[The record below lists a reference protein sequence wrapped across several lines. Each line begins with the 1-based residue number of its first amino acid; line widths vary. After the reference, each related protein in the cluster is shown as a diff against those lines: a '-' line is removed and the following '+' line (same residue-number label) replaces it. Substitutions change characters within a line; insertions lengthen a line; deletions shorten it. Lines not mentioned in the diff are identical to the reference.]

1 MTPSPSAPGLGPAVC
16 SQGAS
21 HHLTARAVLLTPF
34 AGLHRRS
41 AACRHS
47 RPGCPSCLW
56 CISCNMS
63 PWPKFTRR
71 HPTVHR
77 SVPGPTPLAPPLPM
91 LRLMQVCPRQPRPA
105 LTQGWREA
113 AMPGMLAAA
122 LRPLLCAVRPAHPP
136 LLRGS
141 CRGSRWWRVPPH
153 LAQWVQLLAQRPSGG
168 CS

>member
-34 AGLHRRS
+34 AGLHLRS

-56 CISCNMS
+56 RISCNMS

-91 LRLMQVCPRQPRPA
+91 LRLMQVCPRQPLPRTGLA
-105 LTQGWREA
+105 RGSDARHVGSCT
-113 AMPGMLAAA
+113 AAA
-122 LRPLLCAVRPAHPP
+122 PVCRAPRAPATPP
-136 LLRGS
+136 GS